1 MPGRILFSRRRH
13 RRRRICTLDGDAMP
27 YWGRCLALS
36 VLDCWVPECPP
47 IRGLSGLLAQ
57 PEEPT
62 MSKKS
67 LYRTR
72 VAAYHRQA
80 GRCYYCGVLMWLS
93 DASRFAA
100 QHSLSCGVTR
110 WLQCTAE
117 HLKPRRDGGNDSPP
131 NVVAACY
138 CCNLR
143 RHKGRNTAPT
153 PDAYRNLVR
162 RRVSRRGWHAL
173 PIFERQLV

>member
-1 MPGRILFSRRRH
+1 MG
-13 RRRRICTLDGDAMP
+13 
-27 YWGRCLALS
+27 
-36 VLDCWVPECPP
+36 
-47 IRGLSGLLAQ
+47 
-57 PEEPT
+57 
-62 MSKKS
+62 KS
-67 LYRTR
+67 LSRFR
-72 VAAYHRQA
+72 LEAFRRQA
-80 GRCYYCGVLMWLS
+80 GRCYYCTAPMWLE
-93 DASRFAA
+93 DAESFAQTHGITLLTA
-100 QHSLSCGVTR
+100 R

-117 HLKPRRDGGNDSPP
+117 HLKPRRDGGNDSPQ

-153 PDAYRNLVR
+153 PDAYRSLVR